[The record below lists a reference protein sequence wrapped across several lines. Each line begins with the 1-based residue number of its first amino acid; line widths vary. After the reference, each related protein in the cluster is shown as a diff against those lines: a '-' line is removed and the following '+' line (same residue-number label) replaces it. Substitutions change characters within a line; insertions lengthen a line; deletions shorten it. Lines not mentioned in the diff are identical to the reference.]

1 LPLAGLAVVYLA
13 VQVRAV
19 DPHRRI
25 SQYKLDRWGSE
36 RGFPGGTVSAIAQ
49 SSDGYLWIG
58 TDKGLIRFDG
68 SNFRNFPQATPVP
81 FAIGPVRAMLP
92 DSEENLWVLLE
103 STKILRYRDGE
114 FELGH
119 DEAEF
124 GVTAMI
130 RRQTGAVLFSS
141 LAFGVLTYDAEKFKI
156 LQSPGGERAGTAA
169 AMAEPDDTLSSRLA
183 WATSVATHRLAE
195 PNSAVIAMAES
206 SGGKVWLGTRDNG
219 IFYMIDGRVSP
230 VAGGLP
236 RAKITCLLPL
246 EGEKLWVGTEEGVVV
261 WNGMKLTQAGVP
273 SALRQTKVFA
283 MMRDRDS
290 NIWVGTANALLRLN
304 SEGVSSLRGAS
315 PATSVPVNALFE
327 DREGNLWAGGTRG
340 IERLRDSAFITY
352 SMGGQQS
359 ESSGPIYVDE
369 DGRAWFAPY
378 AGGLRWLKG
387 GNTGSVTND
396 GLSQDVVYSIAGGKG
411 ELWIGRQQGGLTRL
425 RYEDGR
431 ITTKTYTQAD
441 GLAKNAVYAVYRS
454 QDGAVWAATLGGGV
468 SEYSK
473 EHFTTYSSANGMV
486 SDTVSSITESADGTM
501 WFATPNGLDALS
513 HGQWHA
519 YTVHDGLPSD
529 NVDCLLLDSVGRL
542 WIGTT
547 SGLAFLSSGHVQQPG
562 GGPAS
567 LYEPIFGIAED
578 KNGRLWIATSNHV
591 LSVTREKL
599 VGNGLD
605 QADVREYGF
614 EDGLQGTEGVKRQPS
629 VFADMFGRVWFSL
642 NRGLSVVDPGRTA
655 DSSAPALV
663 HLEGLSA
670 DGNAIDLHQPLR
682 LPPGGHRVTF
692 SYSGLSLSAPDRVR
706 YKYKLEGF
714 DRGWSEPTAA
724 HQAAYTNLHPG
735 SYRFHVVASNGNGTW
750 NGAEIPFE
758 VYPAIWQTW
767 WFQLCSVLMV
777 VFAALAFYRLRM
789 LKVTRQMNVRFEE
802 RLAERARIAQE
813 LHDTFL
819 QGVIS
824 ASMQLHVVADQ
835 VPESAAKS
843 SINRVGALLRRVI
856 DEGRNAVG
864 GLRSSESRSADLGQA
879 FSEIPREFPEHED
892 VKFRVIVAGP
902 PQTLHPVIR
911 DEIYSIGRE
920 AVTNAFR
927 HSKATKIEVELE
939 YASDEFSVLIRDTGI
954 GFDSNVLRSGRD
966 GHWGLTGMRER
977 AKRIGA
983 RLGVL
988 TRPDA
993 GTEVELIV
1001 PGLICYISR
1010 ASRKRP
1016 NWLLRRMV
1024 RGEHPIERS
1033 KKEQN
1038 Q

>member
-1 LPLAGLAVVYLA
+1 MLE
-13 VQVRAV
+13 
-19 DPHRRI
+19 
-25 SQYKLDRWGSE
+25 RWGSE

-49 SSDGYLWIG
+49 TSDGYLWIG
-58 TDKGLIRFDG
+58 TDKGLIQFDG
-68 SNFRNFPQATPVP
+68 LNFRNFPQATPQP
-81 FAIGPVRAMLP
+81 FAIGPVRGLLP
-92 DSEENLWVLLE
+92 DSEGNLWVLLA
-103 STKILRYRDGE
+103 STRILRYRDGK

-119 DEAEF
+119 DQAEF
-124 GVTAMI
+124 GVTAMT

-141 LAFGVLTYDAEKFKI
+141 LAFGTLVYNAGKFEI
-156 LQSPGGERAGTAA
+156 LQPPSGERADTATA
-169 AMAEPDDTLSSRLA
+169 VATEPDDTLSTRLA
-183 WATSVATHRLAE
+183 WATSVATHHLAE

-206 SGGKVWLGTRDNG
+206 RSGKVWLGTRDNG
-219 IFYMIDGRVSP
+219 IFSLIDGRVSP

-236 RAKITCLLPL
+236 RAKITCLLAL
-246 EGEKLWVGTEEGVVV
+246 EGEELWVGTEEGVVV
-261 WNGMKLTQAGVP
+261 WDGMKLTQAQVP
-273 SALRQTKVFA
+273 SALRQTKVLA

-290 NIWVGTANALLRLN
+290 NIWVGTAQGLLRFN
-304 SEGVSSLRGAS
+304 SEGLSSLGGAS

-352 SMGGQQS
+352 SVGGQQS

-369 DGRAWFAPY
+369 EGRAWFAPY
-378 AGGLRWLKG
+378 AGGLRWLKD

-396 GLSQDVVYSIAGGKG
+396 GLSHDVVYSMAGGKS

-425 RYEDGR
+425 RYEEGR

-441 GLAKNAVYAVYRS
+441 GLAQNAVYAVYRS
-454 QDGAVWAATLGGGV
+454 QDGVVWAATLGGGV

-473 EHFTTYSSANGMV
+473 EHFTTYSSTTGMA

-501 WFATPNGLDALS
+501 WFATQNGLHALS

-519 YTVHDGLPSD
+519 LTVRDGLPSD
-529 NVDCLLLDSVGRL
+529 NVDCLLLDSAGRL

-562 GGPAS
+562 GGPPS

-578 KNGRLWIATSNHV
+578 QSGRLWVATSNHV
-591 LSVTREKL
+591 LSVTRDKL
-599 VGNGLD
+599 LENALD
-605 QADVREYGF
+605 QADVREYGI

-629 VFADMFGRVWFSL
+629 VFADTFGRVWFSL
-642 NRGLSVVDPGRTA
+642 NRGLSVVDTKRTA
-655 DSSAPALV
+655 GSTAPTLV
-663 HLEGLSA
+663 HLEEFSA
-670 DGNAIDLHQPLR
+670 DGNAIDLQQPVR

-692 SYSGLSLSAPDRVR
+692 SYSGLNLSSPDRVR

-714 DRGWSEPTAA
+714 DQGWSEPTAA
-724 HQAAYTNLHPG
+724 RQATYTNLHPG
-735 SYRFHVVASNGNGTW
+735 TYRFHVFASNGSGTW
-750 NGAEIPFE
+750 NGTEIPFE
-758 VYPAIWQTW
+758 IYPAFWQRW
-767 WFQLCSVLMV
+767 WFELSSVLIV

-789 LKVTRQMNVRFEE
+789 LKMTRQMNVRFEE
-802 RLAERARIAQE
+802 RLAERTRIAQE

-835 VPESAAKS
+835 VPESTAKS
-843 SINRVGALLRRVI
+843 SLNRVAALLRRVI

-864 GLRSSESRSADLGQA
+864 GLRSSESRFADLGQA
-879 FSEIPREFPEHED
+879 FSEIPLEFPEHED
-892 VKFRVIVAGP
+892 VQFRVIVAGP
-902 PQTLHPVIR
+902 LQTLHPVIR
-911 DEIYSIGRE
+911 DEIYRVGRE

-927 HSKATKIEVELE
+927 HSNASKIEVELE
-939 YASDEFSVLIRDTGI
+939 YAPDEFRVLIRDTGI
-954 GFDSNVLRSGRD
+954 GFDPNVLRSGRD

-977 AKRIGA
+977 AKQIGA
-983 RLGVL
+983 RLRVM

-993 GTEVELIV
+993 GTEVELLV
-1001 PGLICYISR
+1001 PGRICFISK

-1016 NWLLRRMV
+1016 NWFLRRMV

-1033 KKEQN
+1033 KGEPN